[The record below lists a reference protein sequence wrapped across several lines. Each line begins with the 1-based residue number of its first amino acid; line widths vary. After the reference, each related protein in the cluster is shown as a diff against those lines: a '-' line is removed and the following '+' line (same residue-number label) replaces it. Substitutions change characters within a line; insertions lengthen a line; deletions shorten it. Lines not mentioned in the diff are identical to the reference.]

1 LTDTEQKVKDEQE
14 KQEREEELK
23 KRWKNGEAE
32 SAAVSEAVAT
42 ETTQQPAQAAQV
54 PQAVKRQPSR
64 PSAADLI
71 LATADG
77 EAPPPKPAPKLS
89 NFSMSLNAAPAASA
103 PVEEVKRASPAMG
116 FSLGGSNAPPGKFSL
131 GGGSAKAAPET
142 VKEKK
147 RESLAVFDDSDS
159 E

>member
-1 LTDTEQKVKDEQE
+1 M
-14 KQEREEELK
+14 QERDEELK

-32 SAAVSEAVAT
+32 SAAAAPEAVAT
-42 ETTQQPAQAAQV
+42 APQPAQAVQV
-54 PQAVKRQPSR
+54 QQAVKRQPTR

-89 NFSMSLNAAPAASA
+89 NFSMSLNAAPAASP

-116 FSLGGSNAPPGKFSL
+116 FSLGGSSAPSSKFSL
-131 GGGSAKAAPET
+131 GGGTKIASET

-147 RESLAVFDDSDS
+147 RESLAVFGDSDS